1 VARKGNSRSLALGDA
16 CAALEGFFVDKAQR
30 KTWRVTGVKRT
41 RTHSIK
47 LLADSAEEA
56 TQIASNPPYK
66 VKVSDCVEDP
76 PIRSG
81 GGWSMGW
88 AADNDPIYT
97 NAGWNFLMGKNLSPR
112 SNTKKS

>member
-1 VARKGNSRSLALGDA
+1 
-16 CAALEGFFVDKAQR
+16 VDKAQR